1 MSCIHMSWAPIS
13 NENHHGQ
20 IQIIFGPMFSGKTTE
35 LMRRLKRYQI
45 AKHNCLIIKYAKDV
59 RFDLEGI
66 ATHDSQVLSA
76 IPTTELK
83 KLKEKAM
90 QCSVIGIDEGQFFPD
105 TVEFAEEM
113 ANKGKII
120 VVAALDGTYM
130 RTGFTNMLSLVP
142 LAESVVKLTAVCVIC
157 YEPASF
163 TKRTTSETAVE
174 VIGGSDKY
182 IAVCRRCHKMGV
194 PFKEIQANEERC
206 TKKLTNGV
214 STEKREAGD
223 VEAKENV
230 QVKENVQMKPGIK
243 VN

>member
-1 MSCIHMSWAPIS
+1 
-13 NENHHGQ
+13 
-20 IQIIFGPMFSGKTTE
+20 MFSGKTTE

-163 TKRTTSETAVE
+163 TKRTTSETALEWSTPNDWFSMTSYCSEVE